1 MREPILPQSVMGA
14 RLSGRPCVYRDVT
27 LSVSQQSAQALALG
41 LFERHAGAVRRFML
55 RLTRDRGAADDLTG
69 EVFLRVVK
77 AAPAYEPQEREAA
90 WVFRIAHNVA
100 RDFHRRRIRSVEDAT
115 AAEAAASPPQALSL
129 DLQRGLDALP
139 DDERVALLLG
149 EVAGLT
155 YAEIAAATDSTVP
168 AVRCRIYR
176 ARQFLRARLVPPPA
190 ATPSLRG
197 SHGD

>member
-1 MREPILPQSVMGA
+1 MTLIREA
-14 RLSGRPCVYRDVT
+14 H
-27 LSVSQQSAQALALG
+27 QALALG

-90 WVFRIAHNVA
+90 WVFRIAHNVL
-100 RDFHRRRIRSVEDAT
+100 RDFHRRRIRSVEDGT
-115 AAEAAASPPQALSL
+115 AAEAAASPLQVLSL
-129 DLQRGLDALP
+129 DLQQGLDALP
-139 DDERVALLLG
+139 DEERVALLLG

-155 YAEIAAATDSTVP
+155 YAEIAAATESTVP

-190 ATPSLRG
+190 APALRG